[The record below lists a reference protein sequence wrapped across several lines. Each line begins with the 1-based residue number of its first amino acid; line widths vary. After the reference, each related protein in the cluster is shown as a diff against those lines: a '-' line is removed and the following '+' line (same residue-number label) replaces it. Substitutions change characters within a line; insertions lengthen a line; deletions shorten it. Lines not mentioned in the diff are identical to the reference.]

1 MRKEKI
7 AEYLESALGG
17 EYKNVKYKKSG
28 GMAMVFIAKYSP
40 ESKIKKLPS
49 QRRIIKI
56 LKIDKAQDTLCNKL
70 FKKEIEILDKLEF
83 YAFPNIYKKGTL
95 SLNDEELPY
104 YVTDFYEKGSIE
116 KYLKKINVSSNK
128 LKIFKQLI
136 FQTYHA
142 LDYLHTNKLC
152 HLDIKKDNI
161 LITEP
166 KKGSPQ
172 IRIIDFGASE
182 KISKGKR
189 EKKIISTQIIWPDEF
204 WGRFVDLSNP
214 NRAPIKLKANEI
226 GAYIDLHMA
235 GKMLIDILKLIGE
248 VPREF
253 HNELSYLN
261 NILVT
266 CIYNSEKK
274 DDLIKSASEVIEKI
288 EKYNEHR
295 IQTAFLIDGYVRVPG
310 LGIRH
315 FSSQIRDFVD
325 TRLFQ
330 RLRKIR
336 QLALAH
342 LVFPGALHS
351 RFEHSLGVL
360 ENSMNYIT
368 ALCCNGNAPWFLQ
381 NISKKQIKYIALY
394 SLLHDVCHYPYSHI
408 IDEVVLTQKH
418 EDLLLR
424 FLNHDRE
431 LFKNIPRA
439 KKYYDEIIGV
449 IKTSWEVSNIEDM
462 ISCVRFLS
470 NRDASVDFAPDNERA
485 MWNIL
490 RDIVNGPIDA
500 DKLDYLV
507 RDSHHCGVP
516 YSMSIDKD
524 RLFASL
530 SIEKEQYKE
539 SKLIV
544 SYKGRVCAETIAVA
558 RYMMF
563 SEVYWGHAVRS
574 FSAMLKICFE
584 ELLKTKV
591 DDEIEH
597 LLFNEL
603 KLFSKNDDD
612 ALDTICSKLKN
623 FKPAKMLSIRKP
635 YVRLLVLSRSMPEE
649 VELYK
654 IISGYRGIEHKPK
667 KDWIE
672 HRNNLINKISKE
684 VFDGKA
690 KQSDIIIDIPDP
702 HKYNI
707 EDLKVSS
714 EIDRGKSYDIG
725 PLWTAV
731 KEIFEKSARKIR
743 IFVNPEL
750 MPVNKDDRKKLIS
763 KVMSVIPK

>member
-1 MRKEKI
+1 MMKEII
-7 AEYLESALGG
+7 AECLENALGG
-17 EYKNVKYKKSG
+17 EYKKIKYKKSG
-28 GMAMVFIAKYSP
+28 GMAKVFIAKYSP

-49 QRRIIKI
+49 QNRIIKI
-56 LKIDKAQDTLCNKL
+56 LKIEKAQDALCNKL
-70 FKKEIEILDKLEF
+70 FRKEIEIMDKLKF
-83 YAFPNIYKKGTL
+83 YAFPNIYKKGAL
-95 SLNDEELPY
+95 SLNDVELPY

-116 KYLKKINVSSNK
+116 KYLKKIDIGPSR

-136 FQTYHA
+136 FQIYHA

-182 KISKGKR
+182 RITKGER
-189 EKKIISTQIIWPDEF
+189 EKKIISTQMIWPNEF
-204 WGRFVDLSNP
+204 WKKFIDLSNP

-235 GKMLIDILKLIGE
+235 GKMLLDLLKLIGE

-261 NILVT
+261 NILVM

-288 EKYNEHR
+288 EKYNENR
-295 IQTAFLIDGYVRVPG
+295 IQTAFLINGYVRLPV
-310 LGIRH
+310 LGIHH
-315 FSSQIRDFVD
+315 FSSQVRDFVD

-336 QLALAH
+336 QLGLAH
-342 LVFPGALHS
+342 FVFPGAVHS

-381 NISKKQIKYIALY
+381 NISKNQIKYIALY
-394 SLLHDVCHYPYSHI
+394 SLLHDICHYPYSHI
-408 IDEVVLTQKH
+408 IEEVILTQRH
-418 EDLLLR
+418 EDLLVR
-424 FLNHDRE
+424 FLNQDKE

-449 IKTSWEVSNIEDM
+449 IKTSWEVSNIDNM
-462 ISCVRFLS
+462 ISCIKFLS
-470 NRDASVDFAPDNERA
+470 DRDENADFQPDNERA
-485 MWNIL
+485 IWNIL

-500 DKLDYLV
+500 DKLDYLI

-516 YSMSIDKD
+516 YPMSIDKD

-530 SIEKEQYKE
+530 SVEKEQYKE
-539 SKLIV
+539 SKLMV

-584 ELLKTKV
+584 ELIKTKE

-597 LLFNEL
+597 LLFREL
-603 KLFSKNDDD
+603 QLFSKNDDD

-623 FKPAKMLSIRKP
+623 FMPAKMLSIRKP
-635 YVRLLVLSRSMPEE
+635 YIRLLVLSRSMPEE
-649 VELYK
+649 TELYK
-654 IISGYRGIEHKPK
+654 IISGYRGTEYRPK
-667 KDWIE
+667 KDWIK
-672 HRNNLINKISKE
+672 HRNNLINDISEK
-684 VFDGKA
+684 VFFGKA

-702 HKYNI
+702 YKYNI

-714 EIDRGKSYDIG
+714 EINKGKSHDMG
-725 PLWTAV
+725 PLWVAV